1 MNAFNSSKMF
11 IKMNKFKFVKLA
23 PPTRRYDLA
32 KNGFFVPNLNRQHKS
47 AIKIYCNMSLQYCSL
62 NDTLKAEAFLCES
75 ETL

>member
-32 KNGFFVPNLNRQHKS
+32 KNGFLYLTLTDN
-47 AIKIYCNMSLQYCSL
+47 IKVL
-62 NDTLKAEAFLCES
+62 
-75 ETL
+75 